1 MNIRELTCIG
11 CPMGCQLRATLE
23 DGVVTAVTGNTC
35 PRGDAYAR
43 KECVHPERTVT
54 THFWLPAHL
63 VPLVEVVMGDK
74 TDEAVAVAVALRVAA
89 GSHVTGAGEAAVRA
103 LGKLDEERLNVD
115 GGAVALGHP
124 VGASGARIVLHTLH
138 VLRERQAKRGIASIC
153 IGGGLGGAILV
164 ETVG

>member
-54 THFWLPAHL
+54 GTVAIEGAALPVLPVRTNGEIPKAQ
-63 VPLVEVVMGDK
+63 VFD
-74 TDEAVAVAVALRVAA
+74 VARALRTVKVQAPIAIGDVVLQNVCGTGVDVVAA
-89 GSHVTGAGEAAVRA
+89 
-103 LGKLDEERLNVD
+103 KNM
-115 GGAVALGHP
+115 
-124 VGASGARIVLHTLH
+124 ART
-138 VLRERQAKRGIASIC
+138 
-153 IGGGLGGAILV
+153 
-164 ETVG
+164 

>member
-54 THFWLPAHL
+54 GTVRVLGGPLPVVPVRTQGEVPKEKVLEVARAHRCRPVRWSLPTCAAPAWLWWPQ
-63 VPLVEVVMGDK
+63 K
-74 TDEAVAVAVALRVAA
+74 T
-89 GSHVTGAGEAAVRA
+89 S
-103 LGKLDEERLNVD
+103 
-115 GGAVALGHP
+115 
-124 VGASGARIVLHTLH
+124 
-138 VLRERQAKRGIASIC
+138 AKR
-153 IGGGLGGAILV
+153 
-164 ETVG
+164 

>member
-54 THFWLPAHL
+54 GTVRVLGGPLPVVPVRTQGRCPRRRCWRWPVRCTTLPSPLRCRPVRWSLPTCAAPAWLWWPQ
-63 VPLVEVVMGDK
+63 K
-74 TDEAVAVAVALRVAA
+74 T
-89 GSHVTGAGEAAVRA
+89 S
-103 LGKLDEERLNVD
+103 
-115 GGAVALGHP
+115 
-124 VGASGARIVLHTLH
+124 
-138 VLRERQAKRGIASIC
+138 AKR
-153 IGGGLGGAILV
+153 
-164 ETVG
+164 

>member
-54 THFWLPAHL
+54 GTVRVLGGPLPV
-63 VPLVEVVMGDK
+63 VPVRTQGEVPKEKVLD
-74 TDEAVAVAVALRVAA
+74 VA
-89 GSHVTGAGEAAVRA
+89 RA
-103 LGKLDEERLNVD
+103 LCRVHLTAPVQVGDVVIPNVLGTGVD
-115 GGAVALGHP
+115 VVATRS
-124 VGASGARIVLHTLH
+124 V
-138 VLRERQAKRGIASIC
+138 
-153 IGGGLGGAILV
+153 
-164 ETVG
+164 

>member
-54 THFWLPAHL
+54 GTVRVLGGPLPV
-63 VPLVEVVMGDK
+63 VPVRTQGEVVLADVCG
-74 TDEAVAVAVALRVAA
+74 TGVAVVA
-89 GSHVTGAGEAAVRA
+89 T
-103 LGKLDEERLNVD
+103 KN
-115 GGAVALGHP
+115 
-124 VGASGARIVLHTLH
+124 
-138 VLRERQAKRGIASIC
+138 
-153 IGGGLGGAILV
+153 IG
-164 ETVG
+164 